1 MIIEDKNFS
10 RKLFTGLRNYKK
22 YIIENDIDK
31 KLKIN
36 LKKNNK
42 IKKKNLSDQYYT
54 VRPKI
59 KNSFP
64 AELDDLCR
72 LNYLITSRKVNTIL
86 EFGVGKSTIIF
97 NFALIENQSRHK
109 DYVKKNLRIPNPFN
123 CYSVDNYK
131 TWVNK
136 IKSEYKL
143 TNIRFKISP
152 LKMATFNGRVCTFYS
167 NLPNICPELIYLD
180 GPDLHSVEGN
190 IRGISTKSEDRLP
203 MTGDILVIEHFLLP
217 GTLIVVDGRTANAR
231 FLKCNLQRDWIYCH
245 DKKNDQHF
253 FELCEEPLGIY
264 NEKQIKHCLGRNY
277 FQRLK
282 LIRKQK

>member
-10 RKLFTGLRNYKK
+10 KKLFIGLRNYKK
-22 YIIENDIDK
+22 YIIENEIDK

-36 LKKNNK
+36 LKKNNN

-86 EFGVGKSTIIF
+86 EFGVGKSTVIF
-97 NFALIENQSRHK
+97 NFALNENQSRYK
-109 DYVKKNLRIPNPFN
+109 EYVKNNLRIPNSFI
-123 CYSVDNYK
+123 CYSLDNYK

-136 IKSEYKL
+136 VKSEYKL
-143 TNIRFKISP
+143 TNVRFKIST
-152 LKMATFNGRVCTFYS
+152 LKMSTFNGRICTFYN

-203 MTGDILVIEHFLLP
+203 MAGDILTMEHFLLP

-231 FLKCNLQRDWIYCH
+231 FLKCNFQRDWIYCH

-282 LIRKQK
+282 VIRSQK